1 MKWLFGG
8 VLALVGLIALVLVA
22 GYFVLKR
29 DDVLY
34 ETLAARYESAA
45 SRYVDLP
52 SGVRMHYRD
61 EGQANGPTLLLIHG
75 FSASLHTW
83 EPWVQRLGDEY
94 RVITLDLPGHG
105 LTRAPAGYQASIEA
119 FRDAVQEFA
128 RTQNLTHFAL
138 AGSSMGGNV
147 AWEYALAFPD
157 EVDALIL
164 VGASGWPEDRAGLE
178 QDPPIFKLLRN
189 PVLGPLLRDLDNT
202 QLARNG
208 LEASFYDA
216 SLVDDEMVDRYVQM
230 ARAPGHRDILLQITL
245 GFRERNHASAER
257 LAALHVPVLI
267 LHGDTD
273 RLVPPAHGQQ
283 FHDAIAGTRLI
294 VFENTG
300 HIPQEERADD
310 SASAVREFLYPV
322 IEGAAL
328 PALPELTA
336 PPPCIQ
342 AARC

>member
-8 VLALVGLIALVLVA
+8 LLAIVGLVALIAVG

-29 DDVLY
+29 DDVPY

-61 EGQANGPTLLLIHG
+61 EGQANGPPLLLIHG

-83 EPWVQRLGDEY
+83 EPWVQLLGDEY
-94 RVITLDLPGHG
+94 RIITLDLPGHG

-119 FRDAVQEFA
+119 FRDEVHEFA
-128 RTQNLTHFAL
+128 RAQNLSHFAL

-147 AWEYALAFPD
+147 AWEYALAHPD
-157 EVDALIL
+157 QVDALIL

-202 QLARNG
+202 QLARGG

-216 SLVDDEMVDRYVQM
+216 SLVDDAMVDRYVHLS
-230 ARAPGHRDILLQITL
+230 RAPGHRDILLQITL
-245 GFRERNHASAER
+245 GFRERQYATAER
-257 LAALHVPVLI
+257 LAALHMPVLI

-283 FHDAIAGTRLI
+283 FHDAIPGSQLI
-294 VFENTG
+294 VFEHTG
-300 HIPQEERADD
+300 HIPQEERAGE
-310 SASAVREFLYPV
+310 SATAVREFLF
-322 IEGAAL
+322 AAL
-328 PALPELTA
+328 DGSPLRPLPELTA
-336 PPPCIQ
+336 PS
-342 AARC
+342 R

>member
-29 DDVLY
+29 DDVPY

-45 SRYVDLP
+45 SRYIDLP

-61 EGQANGPTLLLIHG
+61 EGQATGPTLLLIHG

-202 QLARNG
+202 QLARGG

-216 SLVDDEMVDRYVQM
+216 SLVDDAMVDRYVQM

-283 FHDAIAGTRLI
+283 FHDAIAGSRLI

-310 SASAVREFLYPV
+310 SANAVREFLYPV
-322 IEGAAL
+322 IESAAL